1 MNAMSTLVSPAARIL
16 PPRSIPLLENG
27 DHLTRQEFKR
37 RWEAMPDLKRAELIE
52 GVVFMGAALRH
63 KQHGDPHRRFIGWM
77 DRYAAFTPGIDG
89 GIGGSVEMDDWNE
102 PQPDCYLFLPSALGS
117 KVVVTDEGYLAGAP
131 DLIAEISAS
140 TASIDLHRKKDVYQ
154 RHGVREYI
162 VWRVLE
168 QTIDWFVL
176 DELAY
181 TPLLPEQD
189 GVIRSP
195 LFPGLW
201 LDVAAMLRGPAQRVY
216 EVLDQG
222 LASPEHATFVQLLA
236 PHATR

>member
-1 MNAMSTLVSPAARIL
+1 MSAIAHPARENSVAL
-16 PPRSIPLLENG
+16 HVPRLENG
-27 DHLTRQEFKR
+27 DHLTREEFNR
-37 RWEAMPDLKRAELIE
+37 RWDAMPDLQRAELIE

-77 DRYAAFTPGIDG
+77 DRYAAYTPGIDG
-89 GIGGSVEMDDWNE
+89 GIAGSVEMDDWNE
-102 PQPDCYLFLPSALGS
+102 PQPDCYLFLPPALGS

-131 DLIAEISAS
+131 DLIAEISAY

-168 QTIDWFVL
+168 ETIDWFVL
-176 DELAY
+176 DELTY
-181 TPLLPEQD
+181 TPLLPDQD

-201 LDVAAMLRGPAQRVY
+201 LDVAAMLRGPAQRVH

-222 LASPEHATFVQLLA
+222 LATPEHAAFVQLLA
-236 PHATR
+236 PHVKP